1 MIKKLLPLIFV
12 FCCTLLRGQVSNRF
26 GIKGTVADTNGV
38 SLPAATVMLLAPK
51 DSALINFGRTSDKGA
66 FEFKNVKRG
75 SYLLKITYVGYLP
88 HQQTVGSEAE
98 TVADLGTIKM
108 RELNKDL
115 YEVVI
120 KTARA
125 PLSIKGDMIEY
136 DASSFKVPPGSTVED
151 LLKKLPGVQVDENG
165 NIKAQGQDVKKVTVD
180 GKSFF
185 GSDPKLATK
194 NLSAQAVSKVQVF
207 NDKSEQSKITGVDD
221 GKKEKTVNLELKE
234 EFKKGGFGKITAGVG
249 TKERLEGKANY
260 NKFNAKEQF
269 SVIGLGNN
277 TNQTGLSFDDY
288 QDFRGSQ
295 SFSWGDEADF
305 GFSGGGR
312 SFYFGGDDSDG
323 ITIPIGG
330 GARDRGFAKS
340 YAAGVNYNYDTK
352 KTKFSSN
359 YYFNQSEQTVNTILA
374 RENFFPNG
382 GNIKTTENSNRFNLN
397 GNHRGSLRFEKTL
410 DSLNTLIVIGNAR
423 YGSGNSTFGSAQ
435 QLFRDG
441 QVKTRQTAI
450 DNASTFRSFAL
461 TSTLIYRHKF
471 KKKGRNFAFSAAYN
485 INNADGRNRQQ
496 SFNELFQAS
505 TVNDVLRNINQ
516 RDTSLSRQNQLKSSL
531 FYLEPISKRF
541 FWETFYNFSLRKIEV
556 DRNLSDILSSDQ
568 PRRNDTLSQYYT
580 TNYVYHRLGSS
591 IRYSFK
597 GLNVSVGLAGQ
608 NFNLDGQFASDQNAP
623 TFGRVQRSFLVWV
636 PNASFNYDL
645 KNNKYIYSNYQANVR
660 EPSTRDLQPVIDN
673 SNPLFVREGNPNLVP
688 QVSHEFSLGYNTFD
702 PGSFTNLYASVN
714 YEYKVNEIVYNQN
727 IGSNLLTRTRPEN
740 ISGGQNYGTYV
751 GLGFPLKKTKAT
763 MNLNTSVNFGN
774 SLAFINDVLNKT
786 RSNSYTLGLR
796 LDLTPSEFFTFYG
809 NARWFLNTTK
819 YSINAAQN
827 QQFTNTTY
835 TGEMNIKLPKE
846 TYFSSRLNYRI
857 FKNER
862 FGFDQN
868 QPILTLSVYK
878 IIMKDK
884 KGEIRLTANDVFDQT
899 RGINQSAGANYIS
912 NESTP
917 TLSRYFM
924 LSFTYNMRGVTNQM
938 RKRSNW

>member
-1 MIKKLLPLIFV
+1 MNKLLLPLIFCIV
-12 FCCTLLRGQVSNRF
+12 GTMAHGQTPNKFNIRGVVS
-26 GIKGTVADTNGV
+26 DTNKV
-38 SLPAATVMLLAPK
+38 TLPSATVMLLTPK
-51 DSALINFGRTSDKGA
+51 DSALINFGRTNDKGE
-66 FEFKNVKRG
+66 FEFKNVRRG
-75 SYLLKITYVGYLP
+75 EYLLKITYVGYLP
-88 HQQTVGSEAE
+88 HQQTI
-98 TVADLGTIKM
+98 TPADEPVVELGTIKM

-234 EFKKGGFGKITAGVG
+234 EFKKGGFGKVTGGVG
-249 TKERLEGKANY
+249 TQERVELKANY

-269 SVIGLGNN
+269 SIIGLGNN

-305 GFSGGGR
+305 GFGSNTR
-312 SFYFGGDDSDG
+312 SFYFGGDDGEG
-323 ITIPIGG
+323 ISIPVGG
-330 GARDRGFAKS
+330 GARDRGFTKS
-340 YAAGVNYNYDTK
+340 YAAGINYNYDTK

-359 YYFNQSEQTVNTILA
+359 YYFSQADQTVNTLLS

-382 GNIKTTENSNRFNLN
+382 SVKTIDNNNRFNAN
-397 GNHRGSLRFEKTL
+397 GNHRASLRYEKTL
-410 DSLNTLIVIGNAR
+410 DSLNTLIVIGNGR
-423 YGSGNSTFGSAQ
+423 YGNGNSTFGSAQ
-435 QLFRDG
+435 QLFRNSD
-441 QVKTRQTAI
+441 VKTRQTTI
-450 DNASTFRSFAL
+450 DNASKFNSFAL

-496 SFNELFQAS
+496 SLNELFQAS
-505 TVNDVLRNINQ
+505 TVNDILRNINQ

-531 FYLEPISKRF
+531 FYLEPLSKKF

-580 TNYVYHRLGSS
+580 TDYVYNRLGTS

-597 GLNVSVGLAGQ
+597 GLNISVGLAGQ
-608 NFNLDGQFASDQNAP
+608 HFNLDGQFATDQTARS
-623 TFGRVQRSFLVWV
+623 FGRVQRSFLVWV

-645 KNNKYIYSNYQANVR
+645 KNNKYIYSSYDANVR

-673 SNPLFVREGNPNLVP
+673 SNPLFIREGNPNLVP
-688 QVSHEFSLGYNTFD
+688 QVTHDFSVGYNSFD
-702 PGSFTNLYASVN
+702 AGSFTNIYVSAN
-714 YEYKVNEIVYNQN
+714 YEYMVNQIVYNQN
-727 IGSNLLTRTRPEN
+727 ISSNLVTRTRPEN
-740 ISGGQNYGTYV
+740 ISGGQSYGTYI
-751 GLGFPLKKTKAT
+751 GMGFPLKKTKAT
-763 MNLNTSVNFGN
+763 LNLNSSLNFGN
-774 SLAFINDVLNKT
+774 SLTFINDVLNKT
-786 RSNSYTLGLR
+786 QTNGYNLGLR
-796 LDLTPSEFFTFYG
+796 LDLTPSEIFTFYG

-819 YSINAAQN
+819 YSINSAQN

-846 TYFSSRLNYRI
+846 IYFSSRLNYRI

-862 FGFDQN
+862 FGFEQN

-884 KGEIRLTANDVFDQT
+884 KGEIRLTANDVFNQT
-899 RGINQSAGANYIS
+899 QGITQNVGANFIS
-912 NESTP
+912 NETTP
-917 TLSRYFM
+917 TLARYFM

-938 RKRSNW
+938 RKRNNW

>member
-305 GFSGGGR
+305 GFGGGTR
-312 SFYFGGDDSDG
+312 SFYFGGDDNSDG

-340 YAAGVNYNYDTK
+340 YAAGM
-352 KTKFSSN
+352 
-359 YYFNQSEQTVNTILA
+359 
-374 RENFFPNG
+374 
-382 GNIKTTENSNRFNLN
+382 
-397 GNHRGSLRFEKTL
+397 
-410 DSLNTLIVIGNAR
+410 
-423 YGSGNSTFGSAQ
+423 
-435 QLFRDG
+435 
-441 QVKTRQTAI
+441 
-450 DNASTFRSFAL
+450 
-461 TSTLIYRHKF
+461 
-471 KKKGRNFAFSAAYN
+471 
-485 INNADGRNRQQ
+485 
-496 SFNELFQAS
+496 
-505 TVNDVLRNINQ
+505 
-516 RDTSLSRQNQLKSSL
+516 
-531 FYLEPISKRF
+531 
-541 FWETFYNFSLRKIEV
+541 
-556 DRNLSDILSSDQ
+556 
-568 PRRNDTLSQYYT
+568 
-580 TNYVYHRLGSS
+580 
-591 IRYSFK
+591 
-597 GLNVSVGLAGQ
+597 
-608 NFNLDGQFASDQNAP
+608 
-623 TFGRVQRSFLVWV
+623 
-636 PNASFNYDL
+636 
-645 KNNKYIYSNYQANVR
+645 
-660 EPSTRDLQPVIDN
+660 
-673 SNPLFVREGNPNLVP
+673 
-688 QVSHEFSLGYNTFD
+688 
-702 PGSFTNLYASVN
+702 N
-714 YEYKVNEIVYNQN
+714 YE
-727 IGSNLLTRTRPEN
+727 
-740 ISGGQNYGTYV
+740 
-751 GLGFPLKKTKAT
+751 
-763 MNLNTSVNFGN
+763 
-774 SLAFINDVLNKT
+774 
-786 RSNSYTLGLR
+786 
-796 LDLTPSEFFTFYG
+796 
-809 NARWFLNTTK
+809 
-819 YSINAAQN
+819 
-827 QQFTNTTY
+827 
-835 TGEMNIKLPKE
+835 
-846 TYFSSRLNYRI
+846 
-857 FKNER
+857 
-862 FGFDQN
+862 
-868 QPILTLSVYK
+868 
-878 IIMKDK
+878 
-884 KGEIRLTANDVFDQT
+884 
-899 RGINQSAGANYIS
+899 
-912 NESTP
+912 
-917 TLSRYFM
+917 
-924 LSFTYNMRGVTNQM
+924 SFH
-938 RKRSNW
+938 